1 MWHDDILTAE
11 EACEALMND
20 DDFGELESADYLD
33 ESFADSRIQTRGG
46 RSRDRGTQTPAAS
59 HNLPLNKRLASTISD
74 DEINSSKD
82 PSWDSEFDEP
92 LSEGRSTNYKGLLIQ
107 WTDWIKDRC
116 TCKCQPNFL
125 LLPIAFDRQ
134 ISGWSS

>member
-1 MWHDDILTAE
+1 MWHDNILIAE
-11 EACEALMND
+11 KGCEALMND

-82 PSWDSEFDEP
+82 PS
-92 LSEGRSTNYKGLLIQ
+92 
-107 WTDWIKDRC
+107 
-116 TCKCQPNFL
+116 
-125 LLPIAFDRQ
+125 
-134 ISGWSS
+134 